1 MMVKDFKKLEQEIGN
16 LRMQLGNLSQ
26 ERFSAEA
33 SGNKTRVFDAR
44 INLADSALRNC
55 SAVTGYIRE
64 VSKTI
69 ANEIDEKNEMVAQS
83 LDVIRK
89 ARNLDA
95 LHSWYTEELAPFWN
109 KVEQEWYIISEM
121 RRKGK
126 VPPGE
131 KKLIPR

>member
-1 MMVKDFKKLEQEIGN
+1 MVKDFKELEQEIGN
-16 LRMQLGNLSQ
+16 LRMQLANLSR
-26 ERFSAEA
+26 ERYSAEA
-33 SGNKTRVFDAR
+33 SGNKTKVFDAR

-69 ANEIDEKNEMVAQS
+69 ANEIDKKNETVAQS
-83 LDVIRK
+83 LVAIKRT
-89 ARNLDA
+89 RNLDA

-121 RRKGK
+121 RKKGK
-126 VPPGE
+126 IHPIE
-131 KKLIPR
+131 KQMIPR